1 VNIIIELRLL
11 KYFVTV
17 AEELHF
23 GRAAER
29 LHMTQP
35 PLSQQI
41 RLLEQKIGVKLL
53 KRTKRKTELTYAGK
67 IFLEGSLEVL
77 DLVNKTIERTR
88 QAVRNKTDQLSIAA
102 TGMLLEKLVPEAIR
116 NFIVLFPETRINIIE
131 MVSKEQIKA
140 LDKGKIDL
148 GILRKVFLKNE
159 LKEYDFV
166 YKVLYKEPFVVVLPK
181 EHRLANH
188 SEISISELADDT
200 FILPPNESE
209 SCLKDITLM
218 LCSQAGFKP
227 ILNYEAIHTK
237 TIINIVA
244 ANLGVAIVPAS
255 ISYNKNSYVNFLPI
269 KDTNIQ
275 LETAAIWR
283 KGSISEELENF
294 VNTLFKTANV
304 KA

>member
-1 VNIIIELRLL
+1 MTIIIELRLL
-11 KYFVTV
+11 KYFITV

-29 LHMTQP
+29 LHMAQP
-35 PLSQQI
+35 SLSQQI
-41 RLLEQKIGVKLL
+41 CQLEQKLGVKLL

-77 DLVNKTIERTR
+77 DLVNKTIEKTR
-88 QAVRNKTDQLSIAA
+88 QAQNKTEQLSIAA

-116 NFIVLFPETRINIIE
+116 NFIVLFPEIRINIIE

-140 LDKGKIDL
+140 LYKGKIDL
-148 GILRKVFLKNE
+148 GILRTVFLKNE
-159 LKEYDFV
+159 LKEYDFE
-166 YKVLYKEPFVVVLPK
+166 YKVLYKESFVVALPK
-181 EHRLANH
+181 EHHLAKS
-188 SEISISELADDT
+188 SEISIDELADNT
-200 FILPPNESE
+200 FIVPPNESE
-209 SCLKDITLM
+209 SCCKDITLM

-227 ILNYEAIHTK
+227 ILHYEAIHTK
-237 TIINIVA
+237 TIINLVA

-294 VNTLFKTANV
+294 INTLFKTANV
-304 KA
+304 KV